1 MSQSQTATDVVAGD
15 DHRNTHSRRTVLR
28 GLAATGSGAFALKSI
43 SGDASATESDQ
54 QGQHNGLLSD
64 PEYFETFLDGVMNAH
79 LEAHDIPGATVA
91 VVDGDSTF
99 TKGYG
104 VRDVRTDAP
113 VEAAD
118 TLFRIGST
126 SKLFAWTAVMQRI
139 EAGRLDLETDV
150 NDYLDDVTIP
160 DTYDQPIT
168 LDHLAT
174 HTAGFEERARGT
186 FVLNEAD
193 LRPLSTMLQNERPA
207 RVRPPGEF
215 TAYSNYG
222 AALAGHI
229 AATTADSSF
238 GEYVEGNIFEPLGME
253 QSTFDQ
259 PVPDAID
266 GTLSKGYTTPNGRY
280 REGDFEYVGMPPM
293 GSMTTTATDMARFV
307 RAHLQG
313 GATDHGRI
321 LESDSAATMHERRF
335 GNDDRLNGMCFGF
348 YELSRKD
355 VRIVGHAGDTE
366 QFHSLVALLPD
377 HGVGIFVSYNSPG
390 GIEARDE
397 LLDALLDEYYPSEET
412 TPEPDGE
419 PTRANDVTGTY
430 RTLRSPYTTSEKL
443 LGVQSNVSVS
453 VDDQGRLVTTGPSG
467 STRWVEASELY
478 FEAVDGS
485 DALAF
490 GETDSEITHLF
501 FDSRPPSAYE
511 RLGAFEQPSTHA
523 TIVGLSI
530 LAFLGAVLGWTATG
544 LWRWHRGETRDRP
557 TSPLRYTRRIAGL
570 AAMSYLAS
578 VIGLAVVVLSDP
590 QAALLGD
597 PLPLQV
603 VLLGPP
609 LGTLASVATLVL
621 AGIAWRHG
629 TWRRLIR
636 IQYTVVGVAGVVFA
650 LVLAYWNLLW
660 YQM

>member
-1 MSQSQTATDVVAGD
+1 MSQSQIPIDATAGD
-15 DHRNTHSRRTVLR
+15 DQRTTHSRRTVLR
-28 GLAATGSGAFALKSI
+28 GLAATGSAAFALQHGFGS
-43 SGDASATESDQ
+43 ASAAEPSQ
-54 QGQHNGLLSD
+54 QGPSNGPLSD
-64 PEYFETFLDGVMNAH
+64 PESFETFLDGVMNAH
-79 LEAHDIPGATVA
+79 LEAHDIPGATLA

-104 VRDVRTDAP
+104 VRDIRTDAP
-113 VEAAD
+113 VEAGD

-126 SKLFAWTAVMQRI
+126 SKLFAWTAVMQRV

-186 FVLNEAD
+186 FVLNESD

-238 GEYVEGNIFEPLGME
+238 GEYVEGNIFEPLGMD

-259 PVPDAID
+259 PVPDGID
-266 GTLSKGYTTPNGRY
+266 GTLSKGYTIPNGRY
-280 REGDFEYVGMPPM
+280 REGGFEYVGMAPA
-293 GSMTTTATDMARFV
+293 GSMTTTATDMARFI

-313 GATDHGRI
+313 GGTDQGRI
-321 LESDSAATMHERRF
+321 LESDSTATMHERRF

-397 LLDALLDEYYPSEET
+397 LLDALIEEYYPSEAT
-412 TPEPDGE
+412 TPEPDGDLN
-419 PTRANDVTGTY
+419 RASDVTGTY

-443 LGVQSNVSVS
+443 LSVQSNVSVS
-453 VDDQGRLVTTGPSG
+453 VDDRGRLVTTGPSG
-467 STRWVEASELY
+467 STRWVEVDDLY

-490 GETDSEITHLF
+490 GETDGEITHLF

-523 TIVGLSI
+523 AIAGLSI
-530 LAFLGAVLGWTATG
+530 LVFLGAILGWTATG
-544 LWRWHRGETRDRP
+544 LWRWYRGETRERLS
-557 TSPLRYTRRIAGL
+557 SPLRHTRRVAGL
-570 AAMSYLAS
+570 AAVSYLVS
-578 VIGLAVVVLSDP
+578 VIGLAAVVLSNP
-590 QAALLGD
+590 QAALLGN

-609 LGTLASVATLVL
+609 VGALASVATLVL
-621 AGIAWRHG
+621 SGIAWRLG
-629 TWRRLIR
+629 TWRRLTR
-636 IQYTVVGVAGVVFA
+636 IQYTVVSVAGVVFA

>member
-1 MSQSQTATDVVAGD
+1 MSRSQTVTDAIAGTQQP
-15 DHRNTHSRRTVLR
+15 NAYSRRTVLR
-28 GLAATGSGAFALKSI
+28 GLAATGSAAVALQEMPSR
-43 SGDASATESDQ
+43 ASAIEPSQ
-54 QGQHNGLLSD
+54 QEQSNGPLSD
-64 PEYFETFLDGVMNAH
+64 PEPFETFLDGVMNAQ

-91 VVDGDSTF
+91 VVGGDSTF

-113 VEAAD
+113 VRADD

-126 SKLFAWTAVMQRI
+126 SKLFAWTAVMQSF
-139 EAGRLDLETDV
+139 EAGRVDLGSDINE
-150 NDYLDDVTIP
+150 YLDDITIP

-186 FVLNEAD
+186 FVLNESD
-193 LRPLSTMLQNERPA
+193 LRPLPTMLKNERPA

-229 AATTADSSF
+229 AATTAGSAFSD
-238 GEYVEGNIFEPLGME
+238 YVEAEIFEPLGMD

-280 REGDFEYVGMPPM
+280 QEGDFEYVGMAPA
-293 GSMTTTATDMARFV
+293 GSMSSTATDMARFI

-313 GATDHGRI
+313 GATGQGRI
-321 LESDSAATMHERRF
+321 LESDSVATMHQRRF

-366 QFHSLVALLPD
+366 QFHSLVALLPE
-377 HGVGIFVSYNSPG
+377 HGVGLFVSYNSPG

-397 LLDALLDEYYPSEET
+397 LLDALIDEYYPSEES
-412 TPEPDGE
+412 TPQPDGE
-419 PTRANDVTGTY
+419 PTRASDVTGTY

-443 LGVQSNVSVS
+443 LGAQSNVSVS
-453 VDDQGRLVTTGPSG
+453 VDDQGRLVTTGPG
-467 STRWVEASELY
+467 GATQWIEVDKLY

-490 GETDSEITHLF
+490 GETDGEITHLF

-511 RLGAFEQPSTHA
+511 RLTVSEQPAMHA
-523 TIVGLSI
+523 AIAGLSI
-530 LAFLGAVLGWTATG
+530 LVFLGAVLGWTATG
-544 LWRWHRGETRDRP
+544 LWRWYRGETRERS
-557 TSPLRYTRRIAGL
+557 TSPLRHTRRIAGL
-570 AAMSYLAS
+570 AAVSYLVF

-597 PLPLQV
+597 PLPLQM
-603 VLLGPP
+603 VLLFPP
-609 LGTLASVATLVL
+609 VGALASVTMLVL
-621 AGIAWRHG
+621 TGLAWRQG
-629 TWRRLIR
+629 VWSRLTR
-636 IQYTVVGVAGVVFA
+636 LQYTVVGLAGVVFA

>member
-1 MSQSQTATDVVAGD
+1 MSQSQTAIDTIAGHD
-15 DHRNTHSRRTVLR
+15 QPTTHSRRTVLR
-28 GLAATGSGAFALKSI
+28 GLATTGSAAFALQHG
-43 SGDASATESDQ
+43 SGSASATEPTQ
-54 QGQHNGLLSD
+54 QGPSNGPLSN
-64 PEYFETFLDGVMNAH
+64 PEAFETFLDGVMNAQ
-79 LEAHDIPGATVA
+79 LEAHNIPGATVA

-104 VRDVRTDAP
+104 VRDARTDAP
-113 VEAAD
+113 VDAGD

-126 SKLFAWTAVMQRI
+126 SKLFTWTAVMQRV
-139 EAGRLDLETDV
+139 EAGRLDLENDV

-193 LRPLSTMLQNERPA
+193 LRPLSAMLQNERPA

-229 AATTADSSF
+229 AATTVDSSF

-266 GTLSKGYTTPNGRY
+266 GTLSKGYTTPNGRD
-280 REGDFEYVGMPPM
+280 REGDFEYVGMAPA

-307 RAHLQG
+307 RAHLQD
-313 GATDHGRI
+313 GATDQGRI
-321 LESDSAATMHERRF
+321 LESDSTATMHQRRF

-355 VRIVGHAGDTE
+355 VRLVGHAGDTE

-419 PTRANDVTGTY
+419 PIRASDVTGTY
-430 RTLRSPYTTSEKL
+430 RTLRSPYTTSERL
-443 LGVQSNVSVS
+443 LSVQSNVSVS
-453 VDDQGRLVTTGPSG
+453 VDDRGRLVTTGPSG
-467 STRWVEASELY
+467 STRWVEVDDLY

-485 DALAF
+485 DALSF
-490 GETDSEITHLF
+490 GETDGEITHLF

-523 TIVGLSI
+523 AIAGLSI
-530 LAFLGAVLGWTATG
+530 LVFLGAILGWTATG
-544 LWRWHRGETRDRP
+544 LWRWYRGETRERP
-557 TSPLRYTRRIAGL
+557 SSPLRHTRRVAGL
-570 AAMSYLAS
+570 AAVSYLVS
-578 VIGLAVVVLSDP
+578 VIGLAAVVLSNP

-609 LGTLASVATLVL
+609 VGALASVATLVL
-621 AGIAWRHG
+621 SGIAWRLG
-629 TWRRLIR
+629 TWRRLTR
-636 IQYTVVGVAGVVFA
+636 IQYTVVSVAGVVFA

>member
-1 MSQSQTATDVVAGD
+1 MTDAIAGTQQP
-15 DHRNTHSRRTVLR
+15 NAYSRRTVLR
-28 GLAATGSGAFALKSI
+28 GLAATGSAAVALQGMS
-43 SGDASATESDQ
+43 SRASAIEPSQ
-54 QGQHNGLLSD
+54 QEQSNGLLSD
-64 PEYFETFLDGVMNAH
+64 PESFETFLDGVMNTQ

-104 VRDVRTDAP
+104 VRDVWTDAP

-126 SKLFAWTAVMQRI
+126 SKLFAWTAVMQGF
-139 EAGRLDLETDV
+139 EAGRVDLESDI
-150 NDYLDDVTIP
+150 NEYLDDITIP

-186 FVLNEAD
+186 FVLNESD
-193 LRPLSTMLQNERPA
+193 LRPLPTMLKNERPA

-222 AALAGHI
+222 AALAGYI
-229 AATTADSSF
+229 AATTAGSSF
-238 GEYVEGNIFEPLGME
+238 SEYVEAEIFEPLGMD

-280 REGDFEYVGMPPM
+280 QEGNFEYVGMAPA
-293 GSMTTTATDMARFV
+293 GSMSTTATDMARFV

-313 GATDHGRI
+313 GATGQGRI
-321 LESDSAATMHERRF
+321 LESDSVATMHQRRF

-366 QFHSLVALLPD
+366 QFHSLVALLPE
-377 HGVGIFVSYNSPG
+377 HGVGLFVSYNSPG

-397 LLDALLDEYYPSEET
+397 LLDALIDEYYPSEEST
-412 TPEPDGE
+412 SQPDGE
-419 PTRANDVTGTY
+419 PTRVSDVTGTY

-443 LGVQSNVSVS
+443 LGVQSNVTVS
-453 VDDQGRLVTTGPSG
+453 VDDQGRLVTTGPGG
-467 STRWVEASELY
+467 STQWVEVNDLY
-478 FEAVDGS
+478 FEAVDGW
-485 DALAF
+485 DALVF
-490 GETDSEITHLF
+490 EETDGEITHLF

-511 RLGAFEQPSTHA
+511 RLGASEQPATHA
-523 TIVGLSI
+523 AIAGLSI
-530 LAFLGAVLGWTATG
+530 LVFLGAVLGWTATG
-544 LWRWHRGETRDRP
+544 LWRWYRGETRERP
-557 TSPLRYTRRIAGL
+557 TSPLRHTRRIAGL
-570 AAMSYLAS
+570 TAVSYLGF

-590 QAALLGD
+590 QAALLGN

-603 VLLGPP
+603 VLLFP
-609 LGTLASVATLVL
+609 LLGALASVTTLVL
-621 AGIAWRHG
+621 TGFAWQRDV
-629 TWRRLIR
+629 WSRLTR
-636 IQYTVVGVAGVVFA
+636 VQYTVVGLTGVIFA

-660 YQM
+660 YQV